1 MNNSYNA
8 FGNITII
15 HWIYVIDS
23 YKPAPGVKMIGSKKK
38 LQVKERMEPL
48 VNDGFAGDAT
58 KRTLSYLQKKW
69 AKVRRVMTR

>member
-1 MNNSYNA
+1 
-8 FGNITII
+8 
-15 HWIYVIDS
+15 
-23 YKPAPGVKMIGSKKK
+23 MIGSKKK